1 MNIKA
6 QAEIDLNNLNSSDI
20 NISNLDYQVSLDTNL
35 AGIKSKKDNDE
46 IKNGITIT
54 SSYGPMNISLD
65 VMTNDINDITSNDL
79 DFILN
84 GKYQVDNNVTM
95 GLKYETNMKPEG
107 YDILSGT
114 IDSNIKLNN
123 INLELKTE
131 NILYGKKVKDDIEY
145 CMYGNTIEPSIGNKN
160 LKIGY
165 KYQNL
170 EKVDEFGNVEENIQ
184 NKICGKIDL
193 SLVH

>member
-131 NILYGKKVKDDIEY
+131 NILYGKKVKEDIEY
-145 CMYGNTIEPSIGNKN
+145 CIYGNTIEPSIGNKN